1 MMVTSP
7 AMRVVE
13 SRFFTYKRTWRF
25 GVTTSFVTPVLF
37 LLGMGVGLGSI
48 IDKGADATVTLQ
60 GVDYL
65 TFLAPGLLAATAMQV
80 AAGESTYPVLASVK
94 WNPVYRGM
102 LATPLGVD
110 DLVAGQLAWIAVRL
124 LQTSVVF
131 LAVMGL
137 FGAIESPLALAAI
150 PAATLTG
157 LAFAS
162 PICAYSASIE
172 RDTGLSTM
180 LRFGIVPMFLFS
192 GTFFP
197 ISQLP
202 SALEVVAYLT
212 PLWHGVDLCRTLCL
226 GTAGLLASLGHVLY
240 LGAWFVVGWWLAMKA
255 FRKRLIL

>member
-1 MMVTSP
+1 MATSS

-13 SRFFTYKRTWRF
+13 SRFLTYKRTWRF
-25 GVTTSFVTPVLF
+25 GLTTSFVNPVLF
-37 LLGMGVGLGSI
+37 LLAMGVGLGSI
-48 IDKGADATVTLQ
+48 VDKGADAASTLQ

-102 LATPLGVD
+102 LATPLHVR
-110 DLVAGQLAWIAVRL
+110 DLVAGQLLWTSLRL
-124 LQTSVVF
+124 LQTTVIF

-137 FGAIESPLALAAI
+137 FGAIESPLALAAV

-157 LAFAS
+157 LAFAA
-162 PICAYSASIE
+162 PICAYSASLE
-172 RDTGLSTM
+172 RDTGLSTV

-202 SALEVVAYLT
+202 TVLQWIAYLT

-226 GTAGLLASLGHVLY
+226 GTAGLLASVGHVLY
-240 LGAWFVVGWWLAMKA
+240 LSVWFAAGTWLAVKA
-255 FRKRLIL
+255 FENRLIL

>member
-1 MMVTSP
+1 MASSP

-13 SRFFTYKRTWRF
+13 SRLFTYKRTWRF
-25 GVTTSFVTPVLF
+25 GLTTSFVNPVLF

-48 IDKGADATVTLQ
+48 VDKGTTASSALQ

-80 AAGESTYPVLASVK
+80 AAGEATYPVLASVK

-102 LATPLGVD
+102 LATPLAVG
-110 DLVAGQLAWIAVRL
+110 DLVAGQLAWIGLRL
-124 LQTSVVF
+124 LQTSILF
-131 LAVMGL
+131 LIVMGL
-137 FGAIESPLALAAI
+137 FGAIESPLALAAV

-157 LAFAS
+157 LAIGA

-172 RDTGLSTM
+172 RDTGLSTV

-197 ISQLP
+197 ITQLP
-202 SALEVVAYLT
+202 MVLQWVAYLT

-226 GTAGLLASLGHVLY
+226 GTAELLPSFGHVLY
-240 LGAWFVVGWWLAMKA
+240 LSAWFAVGAWLTGKA
-255 FRKRLIL
+255 FTKRLVL